1 MTPATEL
8 ARLMELDGMRSQG
21 RWYTDQHY
29 GDAGG
34 LFTVIGI
41 TRFGSEVLDEGGFN
55 GENLAFVLAAPDMVA
70 LLRWYANA
78 LRQAREALERISNIE
93 KPLPIAEAWAQW
105 KVTSE
110 LQSESAT
117 DALAATAPT
126 KPLLEAK

>member
-1 MTPATEL
+1 MTEQELKSPATEL
-8 ARLMELDGMRSQG
+8 ARLMELDGKRSQG

-34 LFTVIGI
+34 LFTVIGT

-78 LRQAREALERISNIE
+78 LRQTHTALERIQENSSDKGSIE
-93 KPLPIAEAWAQW
+93 VASHAVA
-105 KVTSE
+105 
-110 LQSESAT
+110 AT
-117 DALAATAPT
+117 DPT
-126 KPLLEAK
+126 KPLPEAE